1 MNGQFGAVR
10 MACSLLLIQY
20 LSGCSWI
27 DNEPMQMKLAGS
39 TAQTTPCI
47 AGNLGKEFRDTLP
60 VVDRG
65 NLPGSTEITVNA
77 PRGGMLA
84 FVKVDPLPSGD
95 SQVTIYNGELYWPA
109 TNVSGVFPDVARD
122 NWHRAQRAVM
132 SCNRP
137 AA

>member
-1 MNGQFGAVR
+1 MQRRSGMVR
-10 MACSLLLIQY
+10 TAAILLLIQGVT
-20 LSGCSWI
+20 GCAWI
-27 DNEPMQMKLAGS
+27 DNEPIEMKLAGS

-47 AGNLGKEFRDTLP
+47 AGSLGKEFRDTLP

-84 FVKVDPLPSGD
+84 FVKIDPLPSGD

-122 NWHRAQRAVM
+122 NWHRAQRAVL

-137 AA
+137 AV